1 MQATAEKQDETQAAE
16 ANDTGLPARLQ
27 ASLDDLSVGQLRS
40 VQRYAEAKVRERA
53 ESEKAALAEEFRR
66 RAEEL
71 GLSLRDLFGEG
82 AIPAPA
88 KRGRKPRGEGQKAE
102 RAPVAAKYR
111 SPQGETWSGRGRA
124 PKWLQVAEAERQS
137 RDEFLIS
144 EQAA

>member
-1 MQATAEKQDETQAAE
+1 MPTTAEKQDETQAAGAE
-16 ANDTGLPARLQ
+16 DIGLPARLQ
-27 ASLDDLSVGQLRS
+27 ASLDDLSVGQLRR
-40 VQRYAEAKVRERA
+40 VQRYVEAKVRERA
-53 ESEKAALAEEFRR
+53 ESEKAALIEEARR

-71 GLSLRDLFGEG
+71 GLSLRDLFSDGTT
-82 AIPAPA
+82 PAPA

-124 PKWLQVAEAERQS
+124 PKWLQVAEAEGRS

-144 EQAA
+144 DQAE

>member
-1 MQATAEKQDETQAAE
+1 MQANAEKQDETQAAGTE
-16 ANDTGLPARLQ
+16 ASGLPARLQ

-53 ESEKAALAEEFRR
+53 ESEKAALIEETRR

-82 AIPAPA
+82 TTPAPA
-88 KRGRKPRGEGQKAE
+88 KRGRKPWSEGQKSE

-124 PKWLQVAEAERQS
+124 PKWLQVAEAEGHS
-137 RDEFLIS
+137 RDQFLIS
-144 EQAA
+144 EQSE

>member
-1 MQATAEKQDETQAAE
+1 MQSNAEKQDETQAAGAE
-16 ANDTGLPARLQ
+16 ASGLPAKLQ
-27 ASLDDLSVGQLRS
+27 ATLDDLSVGQLRS

-53 ESEKAALAEEFRR
+53 ESEKAALIEEARR

-82 AIPAPA
+82 TTPAPA

-102 RAPVAAKYR
+102 RPPPAAKYR

-124 PKWLQVAEAERQS
+124 PKWLQVAEAEGRS

-144 EQAA
+144 SPPE

>member
-1 MQATAEKQDETQAAE
+1 MQTNAEGQGEIQATGAK
-16 ANDTGLPARLQ
+16 DTGLPAKLQ

-53 ESEKAALAEEFRR
+53 ESEKAALIEEFRR

-71 GLSLRDLFGEG
+71 GLSLRELFGEG
-82 AIPAPA
+82 TTPAPA
-88 KRGRKPRGEGQKAE
+88 KQGRKPRGEGQKAE

-124 PKWLQVAEAERQS
+124 PKWLQVAEAEGQS

-144 EQAA
+144 KQAA

>member
-1 MQATAEKQDETQAAE
+1 MQTNAEKQDETQTAGTE
-16 ANDTGLPARLQ
+16 ASGLPARLQ

-53 ESEKAALAEEFRR
+53 ESEKAALIEETRR

-82 AIPAPA
+82 TTPAPA
-88 KRGRKPRGEGQKAE
+88 KRGRKPRSEGQKSE

-124 PKWLQVAEAERQS
+124 PKWLQVAEAEGHS
-137 RDEFLIS
+137 RDQFLIS
-144 EQAA
+144 EQAE